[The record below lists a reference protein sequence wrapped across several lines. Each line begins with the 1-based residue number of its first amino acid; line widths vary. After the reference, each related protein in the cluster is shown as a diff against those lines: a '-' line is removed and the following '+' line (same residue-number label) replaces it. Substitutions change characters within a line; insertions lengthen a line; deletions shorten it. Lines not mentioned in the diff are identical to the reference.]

1 MGLRFQR
8 HIARKRSAAALVPLL
23 YIRKNSSSTVLN
35 VFGTLV
41 VSGLV
46 RGEGPGGVGPQTG
59 RIYFISRWPV
69 VLGGAPPSTTGHLD
83 MFF

>member
-46 RGEGPGGVGPQTG
+46 REDDQGVGPQTG